1 MWFAG
6 RADFRPADCQVMNLP
21 VHETRMPETSQRDAK
36 PRLSAPRFISSFA
49 TVLGGQIA
57 CAAAAL
63 GIEICYARLIGPT
76 GRGQIGLCMMV
87 ISIGMAVAGLG
98 GEVPIL
104 IWAASQRKTLHAWL
118 PAVWFW
124 GLIGCVAFSF
134 FWTTLYWKWQPSFL
148 RGITPT
154 LAYLVLAV
162 VPPCVFFQFL
172 LALLTG
178 LERFS
183 ERAAISLVAQ
193 VVELGTMVTLA
204 LLIARTAE
212 MAIVG
217 NLAGIVMGGC
227 VGAILLRQSLR
238 NGWKVTAAADKLG
251 ASLSL
256 GMRGVSSNLAMF
268 ATYRLD
274 VFVVN
279 YFLSPAQVGLYA
291 LGVVISESLW
301 QIPQAVAI
309 ALAPRTARTIDEGGE
324 QFTCFVT
331 RQVFLLACTM
341 SGIMALTSALV
352 IPFIFGARFQ
362 PSVPV
367 IWWILPGT
375 TAFAVAKVMAADLT
389 ARGKPEYNSMI
400 AIASAALTVLL
411 DFALIPR
418 MGIRGAALA
427 SSITYLL
434 QTIMIG
440 TALKSVIKVS
450 WKTLLI
456 PSYAELVH
464 YRDAVSRAKAWLT
477 SAIAPKNRV

>member
-1 MWFAG
+1 M
-6 RADFRPADCQVMNLP
+6 RAEFPLADRHAMNLP
-21 VHETRMPETSQRDAK
+21 VHETSTPISSHGDAK
-36 PRLSAPRFISSFA
+36 LRPSAPRFVSSFA

-57 CAAAAL
+57 CAVAAL
-63 GIEICYARLIGPT
+63 GIEVCYARLIGPA

-87 ISIGMAVAGLG
+87 IAIGMAGAGLG
-98 GEVPIL
+98 GEVPIM
-104 IWAASQRKTLHAWL
+104 IWAANQRKTLHAWL

-124 GLIGCVAFSF
+124 GLIGCVAFSC
-134 FWTTLYWKWQPSFL
+134 FWTALYWKWHPSFL

-162 VPPCVFFQFL
+162 VPPYVFLQFL

-178 LERFS
+178 LERFG
-183 ERAAISLVAQ
+183 ERAAISLVLQ
-193 VVELGTMVTLA
+193 VVELGSVLVLA
-204 LLIARTAE
+204 LLVARTAE

-217 NLAGIVMGGC
+217 NLAGIVLAGC
-227 VGAILLRQSLR
+227 VAAFVLRKPLQ
-238 NGWKVTAAADKLG
+238 NGWRLGPAADKLG

-279 YFLSPAQVGLYA
+279 YFLSPAQVGFYA

-301 QIPQAVAI
+301 QIPQAVAV
-309 ALAPRTARTIDEGGE
+309 ALAPRTARTIGEAGE

-341 SGIMALTSALV
+341 AGIMALTSPLV
-352 IPFIFGARFQ
+352 IPLIFGARFG

-375 TAFAVAKVMAADLT
+375 AAFAVGKVMAADLT

-400 AIASAALTVLL
+400 AIATAALTVLL

-427 SSITYLL
+427 SSITYFL
-434 QTIMIG
+434 QTFMIG
-440 TALKSVIKVS
+440 TALKRVIKVS
-450 WKTLLI
+450 WRTLLI
-456 PSYAELVH
+456 PAYSEIVH
-464 YRDAVSRAKAWLT
+464 YRDAARRGKAWLT
-477 SAIAPKNRV
+477 SAIVPKNRI

>member
-1 MWFAG
+1 
-6 RADFRPADCQVMNLP
+6 MNLP
-21 VHETRMPETSQRDAK
+21 TREISAPESSQRGVQAR
-36 PRLSAPRFISSFA
+36 PGPPRFASSFA

-63 GIEICYARLIGPT
+63 GIEVCYARLIGPT

-87 ISIGMAVAGLG
+87 IAIGMAVAGLG

-104 IWAASQRKTLHAWL
+104 IWAASKRKTLHAWL

-124 GLIGCVAFSF
+124 GLIGCVAFSCL
-134 FWTTLYWKWQPSFL
+134 WTALYWKWHPSFL
-148 RGITPT
+148 QGVTST

-162 VPPCVFFQFL
+162 VPPYVFLQFL

-178 LERFS
+178 LERFG
-183 ERAAISLVAQ
+183 ERAAISLVLQ
-193 VVELGTMVTLA
+193 VVELTSVIILA
-204 LLIARTAE
+204 LAVARSAE
-212 MAIVG
+212 MAILG
-217 NLAGIVMGGC
+217 NLAGIVIAGC
-227 VGAILLRQSLR
+227 VAAGVLRKSLQH
-238 NGWKVTAAADKLG
+238 GWRLAPAVDKLG

-279 YFLSPAQVGLYA
+279 YFLSPAQVGFYA

-301 QIPQAVAI
+301 QIPQAVAV

-331 RQVFLLACTM
+331 RQVFMLACVM
-341 SGIMALTSALV
+341 AGLLALTS
-352 IPFIFGARFQ
+352 PFVLPLIFGARFQ

-375 TAFAVAKVMAADLT
+375 AAFAAAKVMAADLT

-400 AIASAALTVLL
+400 AIASAVLTVLL

-427 SSITYLL
+427 SSITYFL
-434 QTIMIG
+434 QAAMIG
-440 TALKSVIKVS
+440 TALKSVIKVR
-450 WKTLLI
+450 WKSLLV
-456 PSYAELVH
+456 PSYSELVH
-464 YRDAVSRAKAWLT
+464 YRDAARRSKAWLA
-477 SAIAPKNRV
+477 SMIVREDRV

>member
-1 MWFAG
+1 
-6 RADFRPADCQVMNLP
+6 MNLSI
-21 VHETRMPETSQRDAK
+21 HETITPESSQSATEAR
-36 PRLSAPRFISSFA
+36 PGAPRFASSFA

-76 GRGQIGLCMMV
+76 GRGQIGVCMMV
-87 ISIGMAVAGLG
+87 ISIGLAVAGLG

-104 IWAASQRKTLHAWL
+104 IWAASQRKTLDAWL

-124 GLIGCVAFSF
+124 GLIGCVTFSC
-134 FWTTLYWKWQPSFL
+134 FWTTLYWKWHPSFL
-148 RGITPT
+148 QGVTPT

-162 VPPCVFFQFL
+162 VPPYVFFQFL

-178 LERFS
+178 LERFR

-193 VVELGTMVTLA
+193 VVELGTVVILA
-204 LLIARTAE
+204 LVVARTAE

-217 NLAGIVMGGC
+217 NLAGIVIAGC
-227 VGAILLRQSLR
+227 VGAILLRHSLR
-238 NGWKVTAAADKLG
+238 HGWRLGPAANRLG

-279 YFLSPAQVGLYA
+279 YFLSPAQVGFYA

-301 QIPQAVAI
+301 QIPQAVAV

-331 RQVFLLACTM
+331 RQVFLLACGM
-341 SGIMALTSALV
+341 AGIMALTSPIV
-352 IPFIFGARFQ
+352 IPLIFGARFR

-375 TAFAVAKVMAADLT
+375 VAFAVAKVMAADLT

-427 SSITYLL
+427 SSITYFL
-434 QTIMIG
+434 QAIMIG
-440 TALKSVIKVS
+440 VALKSVIKAS
-450 WKTLLI
+450 WKSLLV
-456 PSYAELVH
+456 PSYSELVH
-464 YRDAVSRAKAWLT
+464 YRDAARRCKAWLA
-477 SAIAPKNRV
+477 SAILPDNRI